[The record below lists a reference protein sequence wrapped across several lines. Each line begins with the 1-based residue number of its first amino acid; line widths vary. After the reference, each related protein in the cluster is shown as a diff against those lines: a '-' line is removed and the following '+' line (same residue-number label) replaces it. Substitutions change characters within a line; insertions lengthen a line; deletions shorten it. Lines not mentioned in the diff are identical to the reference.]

1 MDQSLGTQLID
12 FVKVWLFFTALTGSR
27 FLWDGKKYKGKV
39 VQCNSIYFSNWKMK
53 TIFTSLD
60 FDIAKNGR
68 KCTHPCGSKKSPLST
83 LKDWCYTDEGNEKWE
98 YCIKGNY

>member
-1 MDQSLGTQLID
+1 MGTQSIK
-12 FVKVWLFFTALTGSR
+12 FVKVLLLFTGLTGSR

-68 KCTHPCGSKKSPLST
+68 MCTHTCGSERKHK
-83 LKDWCYTDEGNEKWE
+83 LKDWCWTDEGNGKWD
-98 YCIKGNY
+98 YCTRGNN

>member
-1 MDQSLGTQLID
+1 
-12 FVKVWLFFTALTGSR
+12 
-27 FLWDGKKYKGKV
+27 
-39 VQCNSIYFSNWKMK
+39 MK

-98 YCIKGNY
+98 YCIKGNYQEISAYWVHPWTSLGMDGTLKGITSKLENRNDVKKL